1 MYVIK
6 NGKVCVMVQDS
17 KKASKYGMKWVY
29 IPEKKWL
36 RMTDQQ
42 KARYIA

>member
-1 MYVIK
+1 MYVTR
-6 NGKVCVMVQDS
+6 NGKIFVMVQDS
-17 KKASKYGMKWVY
+17 KQTSKYGMKWVY

-42 KARYIA
+42 RARYIV

>member
-17 KKASKYGMKWVY
+17 KQSNKYGMKWVY
-29 IPEKKWL
+29 IPERKWL

-42 KARYIA
+42 KARYIV

>member
-1 MYVIK
+1 MYVTK
-6 NGKVCVMVQDS
+6 NGKIFVMVQDS
-17 KKASKYGMKWVY
+17 KKTSKCGMKWVY

-42 KARYIA
+42 RARYIV